1 MLFCLLIIYTPLFL
15 AGVSWFPRSC
25 LSFTFG
31 SCHMNKVDTILCVL
45 TWLLF
50 HSSNHHWLVHARV
63 GTQFES
69 VTSNPGSF
77 ILTKRKEIYAFCWD
91 CQSRVDMSLELL
103 GPVES
108 WAKEKSKQKNTKQ
121 EKEREKKTRPD
132 DIVWAPGLFF
142 KWPMISFS
150 FFFCLDQFEFGSFFF
165 FFQFSSD
172 FYLNST

>member
-121 EKEREKKTRPD
+121 EKEREKK
-132 DIVWAPGLFF
+132 PGLMTLFE
-142 KWPMISFS
+142 PLDFS
-150 FFFCLDQFEFGSFFF
+150 SSDQWFLFLFFFAWTSLSLVPFFF
-165 FFQFSSD
+165 FFNFLQIFI
-172 FYLNST
+172 